1 MGLDPMTVDPTT
13 TPIDPDWT
21 TMDPATTYPD
31 QTTMNPIKRIQIWRQ
46 RIQQQWNW
54 IQPITNVQ
62 KRFALANFYL
72 DISFINHDILQLS
85 LTTLILL
92 IIFIIAIGSLCDPTA
107 NVLVFV
113 AQTENKGSFTVG
125 WRERKSKFFTV
136 SWWKLYWI
144 ICLITLPED
153 NKAFSFES
161 KFGVHTSVVLFFV
174 SNISSRPK
182 LKLKENT
189 NASLPLS
196 ITSQCTNQYF
206 AVLLWSWC
214 TKWKEQQRSLSSFQD
229 FQTSQRG
236 NVPEWKLNL
245 ICWTLSYL
253 LLYDLIYKRTFSFHF
268 IDQWEESKRG
278 YHIFSQPFDNFS
290 IITLICWVC

>member
-1 MGLDPMTVDPTT
+1 MGLESRLDPMTVDPTT

-161 KFGVHTSVVLFFV
+161 KFGVHTLVVLVFV

-214 TKWKEQQRSLSSFQD
+214 TKWKEQQRSELIPGFPD
-229 FQTSQRG
+229 F
-236 NVPEWKLNL
+236 PEGECTRVKIKLNL
-245 ICWTLSYL
+245 LNLILSFAL
-253 LLYDLIYKRTFSFHF
+253 WSNIQKNIFISLYWSMRRI
-268 IDQWEESKRG
+268 
-278 YHIFSQPFDNFS
+278 
-290 IITLICWVC
+290 